1 MDIKTHQRRR
11 IGYLTLDKPAT
22 LNALTE
28 SMIDELTEGLQGF
41 ESDDSVEAVVINSSS
56 SRAFCAGGDMKR
68 IRELSLSNDKEAIDS
83 FFEKEYALNLAIAEC
98 SKPFI
103 AIIDGVAMGGGLGLS
118 VHGSHRIVTERA
130 VMAMPE
136 TRIGFFPD
144 VGGSFFLPTLVANAG
159 RWLAMTAAPVRSDET
174 VLVGLGTHFITS
186 THLENLLLELENS
199 DTVAVSTIIENMSE
213 TCSNPEFLELLEH
226 RSRWFSHQSVGDIQ
240 AALQQ
245 AQPSNEDAAYLLK
258 LLNEASPYSIT
269 TTLNLFANTQGLAL
283 EECLKHE
290 KTASME
296 AAFHPDFIEG
306 VRAVLVDKDRN
317 PRWQSS

>member
-1 MDIKTHQRRR
+1 MDINTHQRRR

-28 SMIDELTEGLQGF
+28 SMIDELTEGLQRF
-41 ESDDSVEAVVINSSS
+41 EAEDSVEAVVINSSS

-68 IRELSLSNDKEAIDS
+68 IRELSLNNDKKAIDS

-144 VGGSFFLPTLVANAG
+144 VGGSFFLPALVANAG
-159 RWLAMTAAPVRSDET
+159 RWLAMTAAPVRGDET
-174 VLVGLGTHFITS
+174 VLIGLGTHFIDS
-186 THLENLLLELENS
+186 IHLENLLLELENS
-199 DTVAVSTIIENMSE
+199 DNVAVSTIVDKLSD
-213 TCSNPEFLELLEH
+213 TRSNPEFLQLLEH
-226 RSRWFSHQSVGDIQ
+226 RSSWFSHQSVGDIR
-240 AALQQ
+240 AALRQ
-245 AQPSNEDAAYLLK
+245 AQPTNEDAAFLLK
-258 LLNEASPYSIT
+258 LLDEASPYSIA
-269 TTLNLFANTQGLAL
+269 TTLDLFAKTQGLPL
-283 EECLKHE
+283 EDCLKHE
-290 KTASME
+290 KAASME

-317 PRWQSS
+317 PQWQSS

>member
-1 MDIKTHQRRR
+1 MDIKTHQHRR
-11 IGYLTLDKPAT
+11 IGYLTLDKPKT

-28 SMIDELTEGLQGF
+28 SMIDELTEGLQRF
-41 ESDDSVEAVVINSSS
+41 EADDSVEAVVINSSS

-68 IRELSLSNDKEAIDS
+68 IRELALSNDEAAIDS
-83 FFEKEYALNLAIAEC
+83 FFKKEYALNLAIAEC

-118 VHGSHRIVTERA
+118 VHGSYRIVTERA

-144 VGGSFFLPTLVANAG
+144 VGSSFFLPALVANAG
-159 RWLAMTAAPVRSDET
+159 RWLAMTAASVRGDES
-174 VLVGLGTHFITS
+174 VMVGLGTHFIDS
-186 THLENLLLELENS
+186 TQLDNLLLELENS
-199 DTVAVSTIIENMSE
+199 ETVAVSTIIENLSH
-213 TCSNPEFLELLEH
+213 TGSNPEFQQLLEH
-226 RSRWFSHQSVGDIQ
+226 RSRWFSHESADDIR

-245 AQPSNEDAAYLLK
+245 AQPSNEDAANLLK
-258 LLNEASPYSIT
+258 LLDEASPYSIA
-269 TTLNLFANTQGLAL
+269 TTLDLLANTQGLSL
-283 EECLKHE
+283 EDCLKHE

-317 PRWQSS
+317 PQWQSS

>member
-28 SMIDELTEGLQGF
+28 SMIDELTEGLQRF
-41 ESDDSVEAVVINSSS
+41 EAEDSVEAVVINSSS

-68 IRELSLSNDKEAIDS
+68 IRELSLNNDKKAIDS

-245 AQPSNEDAAYLLK
+245 AQPSNEDAAFLLK
-258 LLNEASPYSIT
+258 LLDEASPYSIT

-283 EECLKHE
+283 EKCLKHE

-317 PRWQSS
+317 PQWLTS

>member
-1 MDIKTHQRRR
+1 MDINTHQRRR

-28 SMIDELTEGLQGF
+28 SMIDELTEGLQRF
-41 ESDDSVEAVVINSSS
+41 EAEDSVEAVVINSSS

-68 IRELSLSNDKEAIDS
+68 IRELSLNNDKKAIDS

-144 VGGSFFLPTLVANAG
+144 VGGSFFLPALVANAG
-159 RWLAMTAAPVRSDET
+159 RWLAMTAAPVRGDET
-174 VLVGLGTHFITS
+174 VLVGLGTHFIDS
-186 THLENLLLELENS
+186 THLDNVLLELENS
-199 DTVAVSTIIENMSE
+199 DTEAVSTIIENLSE
-213 TCSNPEFLELLEH
+213 TRSNPEFLQLLEH
-226 RSRWFSHQSVGDIQ
+226 RSSWFSHQSVGDIR
-240 AALQQ
+240 AALRQ
-245 AQPSNEDAAYLLK
+245 AQPTNEDAAFLLK
-258 LLNEASPYSIT
+258 LLDEASPYSIA
-269 TTLNLFANTQGLAL
+269 TTLDLFAKTQGLPL
-283 EECLKHE
+283 EDCLKHE
-290 KTASME
+290 KAASME

-317 PRWQSS
+317 PQWQSS

>member
-1 MDIKTHQRRR
+1 
-11 IGYLTLDKPAT
+11 
-22 LNALTE
+22 
-28 SMIDELTEGLQGF
+28 
-41 ESDDSVEAVVINSSS
+41 
-56 SRAFCAGGDMKR
+56 
-68 IRELSLSNDKEAIDS
+68 
-83 FFEKEYALNLAIAEC
+83 
-98 SKPFI
+98 
-103 AIIDGVAMGGGLGLS
+103 
-118 VHGSHRIVTERA
+118 
-130 VMAMPE
+130 
-136 TRIGFFPD
+136 
-144 VGGSFFLPTLVANAG
+144 
-159 RWLAMTAAPVRSDET
+159 
-174 VLVGLGTHFITS
+174 
-186 THLENLLLELENS
+186 
-199 DTVAVSTIIENMSE
+199 MSE

-317 PRWQSS
+317 PQWQPS